1 MEKIFTEFVI
11 DEIKIDEEYAIKE
24 LYDLANQGIWGNFEG
39 GYIKI
44 EKMSTDY
51 LINAYKFVKLGC
63 ASDYIKDAYLEVFE
77 QELKN
82 RGINIS

>member
-1 MEKIFTEFVI
+1 
-11 DEIKIDEEYAIKE
+11 
-24 LYDLANQGIWGNFEG
+24 
-39 GYIKI
+39 
-44 EKMSTDY
+44 MSTDY